1 MNDLEW
7 WQWLCWTSREIK
19 ASGYNPSDRVVRIG
33 HRRPLSTKW
42 ALTLGMWG
50 VKTPTEIMH
59 VLGINPDS
67 SERGTFD
74 VFKHRHR
81 LWCRHQLERFFAT
94 GVALDERVSLNRP
107 WTQLDLAGQ
116 VHASAYIMMEEET
129 SPLKKGRVPLDRLHY
144 KFHIMP
150 VEAYLY
156 YTTIEH
162 LLTENQISYKDW
174 FLMDHDRRK
183 EIWDRGLDPRN
194 PEPVV
199 IQCAN
204 EVRYALHRKKYVKR
218 KAEDSEPVFY

>member
-19 ASGYNPSDRVVRIG
+19 VAGYNPSDRVARIG

-42 ALTLGMWG
+42 ALTIGMWG

-59 VLGINPDS
+59 VLGLNPDS
-67 SERGTFD
+67 TERGTFD

-94 GVALDERVSLNRP
+94 GVAEDDRVELDRP
-107 WTQLDLAGQ
+107 WTQLDLAVR
-116 VHASAYIMMEEET
+116 VHAHAYVLMGSERA
-129 SPLKKGRVPLDRLHY
+129 PLKKGKVPLDNLHY
-144 KFHIMP
+144 RFRIMP

-156 YTTIEH
+156 YTAIEH
-162 LLTENQISYKDW
+162 LLAENQIPYKTW
-174 FLMDHDRRK
+174 FGMSADERK
-183 EIWDRGLDPRN
+183 AVWDKGLDPQN

-199 IQCAN
+199 IQCAD
-204 EVRYALHRKKYVKR
+204 EVRYALHRKKYVDR
-218 KAEDSEPVFY
+218 KAQDREPVFY